1 MAKAARNAAAIVVVA
16 ALLGAAPLASAA
28 DRRTSAVSPAGTSLQ
43 HLRWDSPVVGAAI
56 RDAVEGSSTFREMV
70 AAINASDSYVVISAG
85 RCGHGVRACFVSVRR
100 AGSNRYMFVH
110 IDPAKRDCE
119 LMASIGHELRHT
131 LEVIAEPSVRSDAEK
146 FFFYER
152 VAIHLDSGERE
163 TLAARDAGN
172 AVRSEINQF
181 NRQLH
186 AK

>member
-1 MAKAARNAAAIVVVA
+1 MAKRTRMAVGLAAV
-16 ALLGAAPLASAA
+16 ALLGGSPIAAAEEAA
-28 DRRTSAVSPAGTSLQ
+28 ATPSSIAAEGT
-43 HLRWDSPVVGAAI
+43 HIRWDTEAIGAAI
-56 RDAVEGSSTFREMV
+56 RDAAERSSTFREMV

-100 AGSNRYMFVH
+100 AGSTRYMFVR

-119 LMASIGHELRHT
+119 LMAAIGHELRHT
-131 LEVIAEPSVRSDAEK
+131 LEVIAEPWVRSDAEK

-152 VAIHLDSGERE
+152 ALHLNSGERE

-172 AVRSEINQF
+172 AVRSEIEHF

-186 AK
+186 TR